1 MAIPSGRAGVEA
13 TLAIM
18 SRLVKEG
25 KKTPAIRAK
34 AVALTSALSQKNW
47 TGEIAALHKFVRDNI
62 RYVKDINGV
71 ETVHTADAVLRIGSG
86 DCDDKSILL
95 ASLLE
100 SIGHPTR
107 FVAVGFQPGKFSH
120 VFVQTRVGRNPGKWL
135 SLETTEPVRVGW
147 QPANVVSRIV
157 KHN

>member
-1 MAIPSGRAGVEA
+1 
-13 TLAIM
+13 M

-25 KKTPAIRAK
+25 KKHPAIRDR
-34 AVALTSALSQKNW
+34 AVSLTNSLPQKNW
-47 TGEIAALHKFVRDNI
+47 SGEIAALHRFVRDRI
-62 RYVKDINGV
+62 RYVKDVNGV

-86 DCDDKSILL
+86 DCDDKSLLL

-107 FVAVGFQPGKFSH
+107 FVAVGFRPDSFAH
-120 VFVQTRVGRNPGKWL
+120 VFVQTRIGRKPGKWV
-135 SLETTEPVRVGW
+135 SLETTEPVGIGW
-147 QPANVVSRIV
+147 EPPDIVSRII